1 MRRSPRRATNRGQC
15 QPMCFPPP
23 PAPPYANPQNRISG
37 ASPPSGVMVILDG
50 LKKSPPSQASSAGRG
65 ETPSSSTP
73 ADLRRDR
80 QRQRDWRR
88 AENPSPTVIG
98 RFSPRTAGRRA
109 GRSPTPA
116 RVKKP
121 RRRVVEVRRRVAK
134 RGKADRAQLPGW
146 RPRIRNCQ
154 VDGNGVDASRST
166 DSAKA
171 FHAAK
176 AVLGSAR

>member
-1 MRRSPRRATNRGQC
+1 MVCEIPSRRLPRGERGDAKLVDTGG
-15 QPMCFPPP
+15 PPKRP
-23 PAPPYANPQNRISG
+23 PAPARLAQGGKPIANRHRPF
-37 ASPPSGVMVILDG
+37 
-50 LKKSPPSQASSAGRG
+50 SATHRWA
-65 ETPSSSTP
+65 P
-73 ADLRRDR
+73 RR
-80 QRQRDWRR
+80 
-88 AENPSPTVIG
+88 EKPNPT
-98 RFSPRTAGRRA
+98 
-109 GRSPTPA
+109 